1 MTTIQAPVKLII
13 PVESGNEKENAAP
26 PASIAEWKPP
36 SPSKVA
42 LDSKLNTAATKKRT
56 LTSSL
61 VKKLSRRNKNKADKA
76 IIKAEE
82 EARRALALSVKS
94 DDKIAAAS
102 KKKETKEAA
111 RVTEISTKNNQK
123 VLSATEAKHQ
133 AKSIAQDAGV
143 ELEQKLSA
151 ARERKDLMVAEQV
164 DTLVQARQEKAAR
177 IEEIKIQ
184 EEHQA
189 REVAS
194 RSSNKIAAA
203 ASRRDKHLQE
213 KQPSPDICGRV
224 LRIEEIKAKEDEDAA
239 ALREKVDTKLSA
251 ASERRD
257 KALSSKVAIVS
268 DKAKANA
275 QRVDG
280 KKTNAE
286 MATLSLRQL
295 LDEKQARAEQNR
307 AEFVSSSFSTRGA
320 NASFNTSA
328 SFSSSALSTPT
339 KTPTLSR
346 EEIDRKLREASARR
360 EAILTMRAEAA
371 GFKVKHL
378 GGGEM
383 PNLLPNGDEDDDDVV
398 TDPFS
403 PILSVPPVIVRG
415 KQKYNSPLAVE
426 PFPDYNSNHRPIA
439 EPAKFDLWTW
449 AWGHVVGFIGKLFS
463 CWK

>member
-1 MTTIQAPVKLII
+1 M
-13 PVESGNEKENAAP
+13 
-26 PASIAEWKPP
+26 
-36 SPSKVA
+36 
-42 LDSKLNTAATKKRT
+42 
-56 LTSSL
+56 
-61 VKKLSRRNKNKADKA
+61 
-76 IIKAEE
+76 
-82 EARRALALSVKS
+82 
-94 DDKIAAAS
+94 
-102 KKKETKEAA
+102 
-111 RVTEISTKNNQK
+111 
-123 VLSATEAKHQ
+123 
-133 AKSIAQDAGV
+133 
-143 ELEQKLSA
+143 
-151 ARERKDLMVAEQV
+151 AEQV
-164 DTLVQARQEKAAR
+164 EALVQARQEKAAR

-213 KQPSPDICGRV
+213 RQPSPDICGRV

-257 KALSSKVAIVS
+257 KALSSKVATVT

-286 MATLSLRQL
+286 MATLSLRQM

-307 AEFVSSSFSTRGA
+307 AEFMSSAFSTRSV
-320 NASFNTSA
+320 NASFNTSS

-346 EEIDRKLREASARR
+346 EEIDRKLQEASARR

-383 PNLLPNGDEDDDDVV
+383 PNLLPNGDEEDDGVV

-403 PILSVPPVIVRG
+403 PILSVGRSPPPRVVVRE
-415 KQKYNSPLAVE
+415 QQEYESPLAV
-426 PFPDYNSNHRPIA
+426 A
-439 EPAKFDLWTW
+439 EPTMGTFTDDGDNNHQPIVEPTKLFDIWTFCGR
-449 AWGHVVGFIGKLFS
+449 AWEHVVGFIGRLFS